1 MTWAPLVYAYDIEG
15 TLYYVRIYMGPFVTN
30 NPREDDAPE
39 CHGMAQI
46 SGQSTF
52 PNLLSYQLRGVLEL
66 SLNPSSPVLSAQVF

>member
-1 MTWAPLVYAYDIEG
+1 MIRPHPIGYPVLRPHIHGSLCY
-15 TLYYVRIYMGPFVTN
+15 

>member
-1 MTWAPLVYAYDIEG
+1 
-15 TLYYVRIYMGPFVTN
+15 MGPFVTN